1 MSPTVCAAELD
12 RARRRGL
19 VREGREIADIEANGN
34 ARTEWRSSVRVRTIR
49 GVKKILVVAVLGG
62 LVLALFLVLQR
73 KGKSEA
79 IANDPAVATAAAPN
93 APAQAQAPAA
103 QATTTPAAPAAS
115 PAAAPVASDTAACT
129 RLSELCSTSDQH
141 VDVGQCEK
149 ELADARKMSG
159 ANNVARSEQCVA
171 DAKTCAA
178 ATGCISGGVGM
189 GAMGEFLKGFGSA
202 LSH

>member
-1 MSPTVCAAELD
+1 
-12 RARRRGL
+12 
-19 VREGREIADIEANGN
+19 
-34 ARTEWRSSVRVRTIR
+34 
-49 GVKKILVVAVLGG
+49 VKKIVVVVLLGG
-62 LVLALFLVLQR
+62 LVLTIFLVLQG

-79 IANDPAVATAAAPN
+79 IANDPAAATTAAPN
-93 APAQAQAPAA
+93 AQAQAPAA
-103 QATTTPAAPAAS
+103 QATVAPAPPAAS
-115 PAAAPVASDTAACT
+115 PAAAPVTSDTDACK
-129 RLSELCSTSDQH
+129 RLSDLCSTSDQH

-159 ANNVARSEQCVA
+159 ANNVARSEQCIA

>member
-1 MSPTVCAAELD
+1 MQLFAELTRD
-12 RARRRGL
+12 
-19 VREGREIADIEANGN
+19 IAGIAHIGN
-34 ARTEWRSSVRVRTIR
+34 ARTAWRSSPRMLTVRS
-49 GVKKILVVAVLGG
+49 VKKILIVVMLGG
-62 LVLALFLVLQR
+62 LLLAVFLFAHR
-73 KGKSEA
+73 KGTSEA
-79 IANDPAVATAAAPN
+79 IASDPAATTAAAVATA

-103 QATTTPAAPAAS
+103 QATAAAATTAPPSA
-115 PAAAPVASDTAACT
+115 PAAPVASDTSACA

-141 VDVGQCEK
+141 VNVAECEK

-159 ANNVARSEQCVA
+159 ANNVARSEQCIA

-178 ATGCISGGVGM
+178 ASGCISGGVGM